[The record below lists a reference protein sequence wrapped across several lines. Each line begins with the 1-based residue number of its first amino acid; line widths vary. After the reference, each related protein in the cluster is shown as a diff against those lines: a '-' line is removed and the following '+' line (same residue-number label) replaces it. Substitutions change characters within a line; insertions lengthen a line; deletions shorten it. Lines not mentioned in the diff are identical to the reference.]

1 MKLST
6 VMLLVRLILQSFKVG
21 KLLNLIEKKV
31 TVGTHV
37 CFGFGFSLES
47 EQTLDRFRLKAAHK
61 TLALATATQSKTNTN
76 PNQFT
81 TTT

>member
-1 MKLST
+1 MFEDET
-6 VMLLVRLILQSFKVG
+6 FPFDLLVRLILQSFKVG

-47 EQTLDRFRLKAAHK
+47 EQTLDRFE
-61 TLALATATQSKTNTN
+61 TQSSSQNAC
-76 PNQFT
+76 
-81 TTT
+81 